1 MQFWDQLNARYRQFN
16 SAEKLI
22 VVNLI
27 CFILPL
33 FLRTFLFLFNIP
45 FEDFLQWFELSAGI
59 SDLLWKPWSLITYS
73 FLHSGFFHLFWNML
87 LLYYAG
93 RLFLNL
99 FPATTFYNLY
109 FLGVLAGA
117 LIFILSY
124 AIFPAFKGVS
134 PVMVGA
140 SAGVM
145 AVLIFSATYTPDQE
159 VRVFFFNLKLR
170 YLGMAFVLLDVIQI
184 PYGNAGG
191 HLAHIGGAA
200 LGFFYARKLGEGVD
214 IGVPFENLMRRML
227 SLFKTQPTL
236 RTVHK
241 AQKSKTP
248 PASSIK
254 NKSERQKRIDLILD
268 KISRSGYDSLA
279 QQEKDELFHAGKE
292 D

>member
-1 MQFWDQLNARYRQFN
+1 
-16 SAEKLI
+16 
-22 VVNLI
+22 
-27 CFILPL
+27 
-33 FLRTFLFLFNIP
+33 
-45 FEDFLQWFELSAGI
+45 
-59 SDLLWKPWSLITYS
+59 
-73 FLHSGFFHLFWNML
+73 
-87 LLYYAG
+87 
-93 RLFLNL
+93 
-99 FPATTFYNLY
+99 
-109 FLGVLAGA
+109 
-117 LIFILSY
+117 
-124 AIFPAFKGVS
+124 
-134 PVMVGA
+134 
-140 SAGVM
+140 
-145 AVLIFSATYTPDQE
+145 
-159 VRVFFFNLKLR
+159 
-170 YLGMAFVLLDVIQI
+170 MAFVLLDVIQI

-268 KISRSGYDSLA
+268 KISKSGYDSLS